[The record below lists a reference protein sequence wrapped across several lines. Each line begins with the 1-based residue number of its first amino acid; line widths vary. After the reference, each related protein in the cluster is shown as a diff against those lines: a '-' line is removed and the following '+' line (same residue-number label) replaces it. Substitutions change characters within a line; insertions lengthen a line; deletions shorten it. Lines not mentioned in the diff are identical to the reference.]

1 MENDDEAKRLEI
13 SLYDKLIDAEIKL
26 LYTVYEK
33 FNVITRSAKFINHG
47 EENINLSRVLS
58 ASVDFLDS
66 DFEMIQLSGAWSR
79 ERHGHS
85 RKLAPGIQRISSKG
99 MTIRLHSETGL
110 WMNGNCQMESRHLR
124 KRLRQWG
131 LISGYSS
138 NRRWYPKSVSRI
150 RRIQIELFMNP
161 EAIAHTVEINMFSVF
176 SEKKWSIIFIKEWQ
190 LYWEMHPFPM

>member
-1 MENDDEAKRLEI
+1 MPATYVENDDEAKSLEI
-13 SLYDKLIDAEIKL
+13 SLYGKLIDAELKL

-85 RKLAPGIQRISSKG
+85 RKLAPGIQRISSKRG
-99 MTIRLHSETGL
+99 DDKTSLGDWFVDERKLPNGITTLAEKITAMGLDFGL
-110 WMNGNCQMESRHLR
+110 WFEPEMVSKVSESY
-124 KRLRQWG
+124 K
-131 LISGYSS
+131 
-138 NRRWYPKSVSRI
+138 
-150 RRIQIELFMNP
+150 
-161 EAIAHTVEINMFSVF
+161 T
-176 SEKKWSIIFIKEWQ
+176 
-190 LYWEMHPFPM
+190 HPD